1 MISTLK
7 AAALALCLGATSGA
21 LADDAPHI
29 FKDLSEADIHTGTS
43 QYLVFLKDK
52 PTGNIHGISLW
63 ERTTNIIEEDDKKL
77 VEVKQTWSSDDPR
90 FKRELYSLVHLK
102 DFTPI
107 MHRTVIGEEKT
118 VRAFKYTDGKILG
131 DPDVAGNAVAG
142 FTMPD
147 EATSYN
153 WELDMETLALLPLG
167 EGKEFAVP
175 FYHPGSKTPPKA
187 YTYKVVGSDTLTT
200 QEGNPI
206 EAWMLRIDHDG
217 KGQSTFWMDKRT
229 GALLKL
235 EEAWGDIV
243 RYKVRLDIP
252 VGTVH

>member
-90 FKRELYSLVHLK
+90 FKRELYSCAPQGLH
-102 DFTPI
+102 PHHAP
-107 MHRTVIGEEKT
+107 HRHW
-118 VRAFKYTDGKILG
+118 R
-131 DPDVAGNAVAG
+131 
-142 FTMPD
+142 
-147 EATSYN
+147 
-153 WELDMETLALLPLG
+153 
-167 EGKEFAVP
+167 
-175 FYHPGSKTPPKA
+175 
-187 YTYKVVGSDTLTT
+187 
-200 QEGNPI
+200 
-206 EAWMLRIDHDG
+206 
-217 KGQSTFWMDKRT
+217 
-229 GALLKL
+229 
-235 EEAWGDIV
+235 
-243 RYKVRLDIP
+243 
-252 VGTVH
+252 

>member
-118 VRAFKYTDGKILG
+118 VRAFKYTDGKIMG

-167 EGKEFAVP
+167 EGK
-175 FYHPGSKTPPKA
+175 
-187 YTYKVVGSDTLTT
+187 
-200 QEGNPI
+200 
-206 EAWMLRIDHDG
+206 
-217 KGQSTFWMDKRT
+217 
-229 GALLKL
+229 
-235 EEAWGDIV
+235 
-243 RYKVRLDIP
+243 
-252 VGTVH
+252 